1 LLWHDPCI
9 SPSSPPAD
17 AAIQY
22 RCERCG
28 EIHAAAAGWRCRG
41 CGGAFVLHPDPAFA
55 LEATD
60 AQAAGVWRF
69 GAALPAVAAADRIT
83 AGEAGTP
90 LIALERARGRVLA
103 KLEHLQPS
111 GSYKDRGAAVL
122 VSVLRTLGVSA
133 LREDSSGNAAASLAA
148 YAAAAGIGCQ
158 IFAPATTSAAKLAQA
173 RAHGASMRLVDGDRE
188 AAEAAATVPQPGS
201 VYAGH
206 NWHPAFLAG
215 VSTLG
220 YELAEQ
226 LGPGGAG
233 GVVVPLGYGN
243 LLLGLWDA
251 FTALRRADPAVR
263 VPRLF
268 GVQSEAFSP
277 VAAAWRA
284 GASEV
289 EAVRPGETMAE
300 GIRCVRP
307 VRDRRLLAA
316 VRASGGAVVSV
327 DEREIATALAEL
339 LARGVYVEPTS
350 AVAWAGLT
358 HLPPVDGECVVV
370 LTGSGLKAPGA
381 IERAVGLV
389 RPTEHGQAGETDH
402 DARHGAESQPGA
414 GAGDGHHPADD
425 RSPDR
430 R

>member
-1 LLWHDPCI
+1 
-9 SPSSPPAD
+9 
-17 AAIQY
+17 
-22 RCERCG
+22 
-28 EIHAAAAGWRCRG
+28 
-41 CGGAFVLHPDPAFA
+41 
-55 LEATD
+55 
-60 AQAAGVWRF
+60 VWRF

-83 AGEAGTP
+83 LGEAGTP
-90 LIALERARGRVLA
+90 LIELDRPGRRVLA

-122 VSVLRTLGVSA
+122 VSVLRAVGVSA

-148 YAAAAGIGCQ
+148 YTAAAGIGCE

-173 RAHGASMRLVDGDRE
+173 RAHGAAIRLVEGGRE
-188 AAEAAATVPQPGS
+188 AAETAAQAPQAGS

-215 VSTLG
+215 VTTLG

-226 LGPGGAG
+226 LGSGSAG

-243 LLLGLWDA
+243 LLLGVWDA

-268 GVQSEAFSP
+268 GVQSEAFSA

-284 GASEV
+284 GAAEV
-289 EAVRPGETMAE
+289 AALAPGETMAE
-300 GIRCVRP
+300 GIRCLRP
-307 VRDRRLLAA
+307 VRDRRVLDA

-327 DEREIATALAEL
+327 GEREIATALAEL

-350 AVAWAGLT
+350 AVAWAGLA
-358 HLPPVDGECVVV
+358 HLPPVDGACVVV

-381 IERAVGLV
+381 IERAVGPV
-389 RPTEHGQAGETDH
+389 RAAEHGQAGQSDH
-402 DARHGAESQPGA
+402 DAGHGAEP
-414 GAGDGHHPADD
+414 
-425 RSPDR
+425 
-430 R
+430 

>member
-1 LLWHDPCI
+1 MHDLSLYVLEMI
-9 SPSSPPAD
+9 ENSL
-17 AAIQY
+17 
-22 RCERCG
+22 R
-28 EIHAAAAGWRCRG
+28 AGAGKVAVRVWIEAPRDELSIVVEDDG
-41 CGGAFVLHPDPAFA
+41 PGLDVSV
-55 LEATD
+55 EQATD
-60 AQAAGVWRF
+60 PFYTTKAGKRT
-69 GAALPAVAAADRIT
+69 GLGLP
-83 AGEAGTP
+83 
-90 LIALERARGRVLA
+90 L
-103 KLEHLQPS
+103 
-111 GSYKDRGAAVL
+111 
-122 VSVLRTLGVSA
+122 
-133 LREDSSGNAAASLAA
+133 
-148 YAAAAGIGCQ
+148 
-158 IFAPATTSAAKLAQA
+158 F
-173 RAHGASMRLVDGDRE
+173 RE
-188 AAEAAATVPQPGS
+188 AAEAAAQVPQPGS